1 MPGAHHEILK
11 IYRPRASIAASNSSP
26 GSTTNG
32 RGRETRHA
40 RIGLP
45 SGGKS
50 ETHDTCLIPGE
61 RTKLVITAQT
71 RTMRRAVGPCS
82 RKPPTNGW
90 CAVPDAQTGMRR
102 IRTRNRRATLGNAPD
117 AGKRHCW
124 LPSNAAFLVCSAYAL
139 SVAMGALGTVFCR
152 PDEVVAL
159 VRYKHKS
166 RKAASEQER
175 ALKLRASE
183 SQQAADWR
191 FCYDYLQR
199 VSRSFALVIMELD
212 SRLRDPACIFYL
224 VLRALDTIEDDTSV
238 DATLRMRLCREL
250 YTHLGDPTYKLHDI
264 GQADERTLLEQLPKV
279 FICFR
284 ELDSE
289 YQEIIADITR
299 RMGDGMAQHIHQKE
313 CETVAD
319 YDLYCHYVAGLVGI
333 GLSAMFAASGHE
345 SREVFV
351 ESKLADTLA
360 NSMGLFLQKTNIIRD
375 YLEDQVDGRTFWPRE
390 IWSRFGKGLTLG
402 DLAQLE
408 NRRAALE
415 CLNAMITDALR
426 HVPDCLLYMSQVQT
440 ESVFYF
446 VAIPQ
451 VMAIATL
458 ALCYNNPDVFERR
471 VKLRRGQTAKL
482 VLRTRDMSA
491 VLAIF
496 TERCEAIASAADPC
510 DPSYA
515 ETVAAVEHALS
526 VATQIG
532 ESLAFRP
539 MGGQRAPAYRPPLD
553 LKVAN
558 RIAVILFIV
567 LSLYV
572 LYRRKQQDG
581 GGLGWRAAFGGIPSL
596 GDLAAIALLFAVLSY
611 LLGVFGLQYVCLA
624 PPNEEKPPQ
633 SEVN

>member
-1 MPGAHHEILK
+1 
-11 IYRPRASIAASNSSP
+11 
-26 GSTTNG
+26 
-32 RGRETRHA
+32 
-40 RIGLP
+40 
-45 SGGKS
+45 
-50 ETHDTCLIPGE
+50 
-61 RTKLVITAQT
+61 
-71 RTMRRAVGPCS
+71 
-82 RKPPTNGW
+82 
-90 CAVPDAQTGMRR
+90 
-102 IRTRNRRATLGNAPD
+102 
-117 AGKRHCW
+117 
-124 LPSNAAFLVCSAYAL
+124 
-139 SVAMGALGTVFCR
+139 MGALGTILCH

-159 VRYKHKS
+159 VQYKHKS
-166 RKAASEQER
+166 RKAAYEQER
-175 ALKLRASE
+175 ALRRRVCDTKRVC
-183 SQQAADWR
+183 DWR

-212 SRLRDPACIFYL
+212 SHLRDPVCVFYL
-224 VLRALDTIEDDTSV
+224 VLRALDTIEDDTNL
-238 DATLRMRLCREL
+238 DATLRMRLCREM
-250 YTHLGDPTYKLHDI
+250 YTHLGETAYVLHGI
-264 GQADERTLLEQLPKV
+264 GEADERALLEQLPRV
-279 FICFR
+279 FGCFR
-284 ELDSE
+284 ELDPA
-289 YQEIIADITR
+289 YQEIISDITR
-299 RMGDGMAQHIHQKE
+299 RMGDGMAQHIHQCA

-375 YLEDQVDGRTFWPRE
+375 FLEDHTEGRTFWPRE
-390 IWSRFGKGLTLG
+390 IWSQFGKGMELG
-402 DLAQLE
+402 ALALPE
-408 NRRAALE
+408 NRRAAVE

-426 HVPDCLLYMSQVQT
+426 HVPDCLLYMSQVRSK
-440 ESVFYF
+440 SVFYF

-458 ALCYNNPDVFERR
+458 ALCYNNPEVFERR

-491 VLAIF
+491 VLSIF
-496 TERCEAIASAADPC
+496 RERCEEIASSADPC

-526 VATQIG
+526 VTTQIG
-532 ESLAFRP
+532 NDLVFCPVGS
-539 MGGQRAPAYRPPLD
+539 QRAPAYRAPLD
-553 LKVAN
+553 LKYAN

-611 LLGVFGLQYVCLA
+611 LLGVFGLQYVSLA
-624 PPNEEKPPQ
+624 PPNEEKPPHA
-633 SEVN
+633 ELN